1 VERQEYDWGS
11 RLEMEGTNMDGMV
24 RMAGDDGKSAGY
36 FTFRVISRE
45 SPAGSWIKPAT
56 QGRPIT
62 QGVVNASQKDVN
74 ELMDAA
80 FRRDLGL

>member
-1 VERQEYDWGS
+1 
-11 RLEMEGTNMDGMV
+11 
-24 RMAGDDGKSAGY
+24 MAGDDGKSAGY